1 MMFTLFNIFNLVKY
15 GLYVVVTFSLY
26 MVQIYDPIL
35 DQHEPM
41 KTCRVLGLN

>member
-15 GLYVVVTFSLY
+15 ELYVIVIFGLY

-35 DQHEPM
+35 DQHEPIA
-41 KTCRVLGLN
+41 VF